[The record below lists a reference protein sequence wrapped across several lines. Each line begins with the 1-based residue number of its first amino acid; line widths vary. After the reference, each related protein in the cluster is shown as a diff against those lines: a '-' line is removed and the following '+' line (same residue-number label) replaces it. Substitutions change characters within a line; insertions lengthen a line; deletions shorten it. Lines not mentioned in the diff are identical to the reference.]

1 MRKLKLLMLI
11 GFLLSIQLLQ
21 AQSTVTGKVVDAKD
35 GTPVPGVSVKPKG
48 SNTGTATGVDGT
60 FKLNV
65 DKKSKTLIFS
75 SVGYN
80 DQEVAIS
87 EKDLV
92 ISMVSSDKSLSEVV
106 VVGYGTKIKRDITGA
121 IAKVGAKEIG
131 NTPVTSF
138 EAALEG
144 RAAGVFIEQQN
155 GKLGQGIKVR
165 VRGAASVSAGSEPF
179 YVLDGIPLTVTN
191 LSSNGAATNPLA
203 DINPNDIESIE
214 VLKDASSAAIYGAR
228 ASNGVV
234 LITTKK
240 GKVGRSKIEFGFY
253 TGSQKPTRKM
263 EFMNSEEYVA
273 FTRQSAIGAGKKDF
287 AANPGNFTS
296 LQAAIDAE
304 ILFVESRLT
313 RYSAGNTDWQ
323 TAKINT
329 DWQALA
335 FQDAPITQYD
345 LSFSGG
351 NDKTLFYMGGQY
363 LDQDGIMVRNAYKRY
378 SARVNLENKV
388 RDWLTMGMS
397 MNFARSINNRITND
411 NGFATPLQL
420 VALSP
425 ITPAIDPRT
434 GLTSGALD
442 LATGLPNSNYPVYY
456 NPILSVENATYETIV
471 NRTIGNLFAN
481 ATIYRGLSFRSEFA
495 MDQLNQTE
503 EGWNG
508 RLTRRNTGATFGNG
522 FFTADQ
528 ILNINTNN
536 YFRYSTTLKKLH
548 DIDAVVGM
556 SYQNSKSQN
565 ETGSARDFPSDA
577 FHKLNSA
584 STKTDASSSETQF
597 TFLSY
602 FARANYK
609 FDNKFLLALSGRF
622 DGSSRFG
629 KNHRYGFFPA
639 ASAGWILSEENFLAK
654 LKWLNFLKLKVGYG
668 LTGNSEIGNFPS
680 RGLFSGNGAYAGQP
694 GTRPSQLA
702 NPDLKW
708 ESTTSTDVGL
718 EFSIFNNRI
727 TVETDYYI
735 RHTKDLLLNKEVQGT
750 SGFSTQTANLG
761 NLDNKGFEFT
771 LNTENLNFKNFRWS
785 SSLNFATNK
794 NKITNLIG
802 QTLGGGVN
810 KAKEGYALGTFF
822 AREFAGADPA
832 TGDAIWYKNTLLA
845 DGKRDR
851 TTTNDYNQ
859 ATDVELGN
867 PNPKFIYG
875 FRNDFTYKGIELDV
889 LIQGVHGNKIFLAGG
904 QYFSA
909 SASNGFDN
917 QTRDQLKAWKNPGDI
932 TMVPEARAF
941 YANGVNASSRYIS
954 DGSYLRLKSV
964 VLSYS
969 LPPSLLRKAKL
980 DRVKVYVRGQN
991 LLTHTKYIGWDP
1003 EVNAD
1008 AFASNISQGND
1019 FYSAPQVKTIIF
1031 GITIGL

>member
-1 MRKLKLLMLI
+1 MRKSKLLMLI
-11 GFLLSIQLLQ
+11 GFLMSIQLLH
-21 AQSTVTGKVVDAKD
+21 AQTTVTGKVVDAKD
-35 GTPVPGVSVKPKG
+35 GTPIAGVTVKPKG
-48 SNTGTATGVDGT
+48 SNTGTATDMDGT
-60 FKLNV
+60 FKLTVN
-65 DKKSKTLIFS
+65 KKSKTLIFS

-87 EKDLV
+87 EKDLSV
-92 ISMVSSDKSLSEVV
+92 SMVSSDKSMSEVV
-106 VVGYGTKIKRDITGA
+106 VVGYGTKIKRDLTGA

-144 RAAGVFIEQQN
+144 RAAGVFVEQQN

-191 LSSNGAATNPLA
+191 LSSNGAATNPLS

-214 VLKDASSAAIYGAR
+214 VLKDASAAAIYGAR

-240 GKVGRSKIEFGFY
+240 GKAGKSKIEFGFF

-263 EFMNSEEYVA
+263 EFMNAAEYVA

-287 AANPGNFTS
+287 AAGLYPT
-296 LQAAIDAE
+296 LQLAIDAE
-304 ILFVESRLT
+304 TAFVESRLT

-323 TAKINT
+323 TAKVNT

-345 LSFSGG
+345 LTFSGG

-363 LDQDGIMVRNAYKRY
+363 LDQTGIMARNSYKRY
-378 SARVNLENKV
+378 SGRLNLENKV
-388 RDWLTMGMS
+388 RDWLTMGMNL
-397 MNFARSINNRITND
+397 NFARSINNRITND

-425 ITPAIDPRT
+425 ITPTIDPRT

-442 LATGLPNSNYPVYY
+442 LATGLPNTNYPVYY
-456 NPILSVENATYETIV
+456 NPILSVENGTYGTTV
-471 NRTIGNLFAN
+471 NRTIGNIFAN
-481 ATIYRGLSFRSEFA
+481 ATIYRGLTFRSEFA

-536 YFRYSTTLKKLH
+536 FFRYNTTIKKLH
-548 DIDAVVGM
+548 DLDAVAGM
-556 SYQNSKSQN
+556 SYQKYISKD

-577 FHKLNSA
+577 FHKLVSA
-584 STKTDASSSETQF
+584 STKTDASSSETEF
-597 TFLSY
+597 SFVSY

-609 FDNKFLLALSGRF
+609 FNNKYLLALSGRF

-629 KNHRYGFFPA
+629 KNERYGFFPA
-639 ASAGWILSEENFLAK
+639 ASAGWILSEENFLSK
-654 LKWLNFLKLKVGYG
+654 VKWLNFLKLRLGYG

-680 RGLFSGNGAYAGQP
+680 RGLYSGNGAYGGQP
-694 GTRPSQLA
+694 GTRPFQIP

-727 TVETDYYI
+727 TIETDYYI
-735 RHTKDLLLNKEVQGT
+735 RNTKDLLLNREVPGIT
-750 SGFSTQTANLG
+750 GFSVQTSNLG
-761 NLDNKGFEFT
+761 KLDNKGFEFT
-771 LNTENLNFKNFRWS
+771 INTENLNFKNFRWS
-785 SSLNFATNK
+785 SSINFSANK
-794 NKITNLIG
+794 NKIKNLNG
-802 QTLGGGVN
+802 QVLGGGIN
-810 KAKEGYALGTFF
+810 KAKEGYPIGVFF
-822 AREFAGADPA
+822 GREFAGADPA
-832 TGDAIWYKNTLLA
+832 NGDAIWYKNTLLA

-851 TTTNDYNQ
+851 TTTNDFNQ

-889 LIQGVHGNKIFLAGG
+889 LLQGVHGNKIYLAGG

-917 QTRDQLKAWKNPGDI
+917 QTRDQLQAWKNPGDV

-941 YANGVNASSRYIS
+941 YANGVNASSRYLT
-954 DGSYLRLKSV
+954 DGSYLRLKSAT
-964 VLSYS
+964 LSYS
-969 LPPSLLRKAKL
+969 LPQSILRKA
-980 DRVKVYVRGQN
+980 RVDKIRVYVRGQN
-991 LLTHTKYIGWDP
+991 LFTSTKYKGWDP
-1003 EVNAD
+1003 EVNSD
-1008 AFASNISQGND
+1008 AFATNIVQGND
-1019 FYSAPQVKTIIF
+1019 FYSAPQVRAIVF
-1031 GITIGL
+1031 GITVGL